1 MTLIICLAILYLAG
15 FLTVATESFTHFA
28 IGGSFRESFRE
39 FLIQSALFAISAIFW
54 AASVWIGMRYLGFT
68 IDLFLLA
75 EILGA
80 AHLPLF
86 AYPLTI
92 TPTLGYRLEQIL
104 RLSVYALFASA
115 LFVFANVPLLSAGI
129 VCLPGWLFHF
139 LTQEAR
145 TMQRVD
151 SSR

>member
-1 MTLIICLAILYLAG
+1 MALLISLAILYVAG

-28 IGGSFRESFRE
+28 IVGSVRESFRE
-39 FLIQSALFAISAIFW
+39 FFLQSALFAASAIFW
-54 AASVWIGMRYLGFT
+54 AVTVWIGMTWVGERIGFLQL
-68 IDLFLLA
+68 I

-80 AHLPLF
+80 AHVPLF
-86 AYPLTI
+86 GYPLTI

-115 LFVFANVPLLSAGI
+115 LFLLTNVSALAAAV

-139 LTQEAR
+139 LTQEVRIAR
-145 TMQRVD
+145 RVKA
-151 SSR
+151 SR